1 MESYASYRFYES
13 SMHLLRQRKAE
24 LSYFSKL
31 LLVISLLLFSTLVT
45 VHLQIEKKSV
55 NCADSLATNVDFVTY
70 VNTHS
75 DRGLSFQFDHIG
87 NYSFHARKRNF
98 TLTYPNSTNCQAMDN
113 SGQGK
118 LSSFYIDLS
127 DCIGTSFN
135 PILFYFAECE
145 IISNILK
152 LQQFDGTL
160 YKTDRTVQKTISG
173 HTILEEFI
181 DTLVAIY
188 FGILFF
194 ICSGFF
200 IDIFQDEDRDS
211 TPFHHFASTV
221 TRATL
226 IFLVIIGL
234 SYSFQMLTD
243 FPNKKVHYL
252 LLLLAFGLEMH
263 TKVFVRCETS
273 VVWFPKI
280 VLCNFLTCMIYLMK
294 YRPSYCDLVI
304 ASLFFHLCHLALEF
318 LVSYELPAFENGVI
332 SLQNFRYGAETVG
345 FIYDIHVQ
353 QGEDVEIRVGNR
365 ILQMQHGGV
374 ISEQLRPVQNG
385 DAGARLD
392 PDVRN
397 EARSDEDEEEQG
409 LGASDEQPGN
419 QEEHEVGPMDVVEI
433 PLDMVLAI
441 L

>member
-1 MESYASYRFYES
+1 MESYASYRFYEN
-13 SMHLLRQRKAE
+13 SMNLLSRRKAE
-24 LSYFSKL
+24 ISYLSKL
-31 LLVISLLLFSTLVT
+31 FLVISLLLVSTLVT

-55 NCADSLATNVDFVTY
+55 NCAESLSTSLDFVTF
-70 VNTHS
+70 VNSHS
-75 DRGLSFQFDHIG
+75 DLGLSFQFNQIG

-98 TLTYPNSTNCQAMDN
+98 TLPFPNATTNCQVSTD
-113 SGQGK
+113 SGVQRK
-118 LSSFYIDLS
+118 SSFFIDLS
-127 DCIGTSFN
+127 DCIGTNFN
-135 PILFYFAECE
+135 PVLFYFAECE

-152 LQQFDGTL
+152 LLRFDGTL
-160 YKTDRTVQKTISG
+160 YKSDRTVQRTIG
-173 HTILEEFI
+173 AHTIIEEFFE
-181 DTLVAIY
+181 TVVAVY

-200 IDIFQDEDRDS
+200 IDIFTDDDRDS
-211 TPFHHFASTV
+211 TPFNHFASTV
-221 TRATL
+221 TRTTL

-234 SYSFQMLTD
+234 SYSFQILTD
-243 FPNKKVHYL
+243 FPNKKVHYV

-318 LVSYELPAFENGVI
+318 LVAYELPAFENGVI
-332 SLQNFRYGAETVG
+332 NLQNFRYGAESVG

-374 ISEQLRPVQNG
+374 ISEQLRPQPHG
-385 DAGARLD
+385 DAIAEQD
-392 PDVRN
+392 PDINN
-397 EARSDEDEEEQG
+397 EARSDEENDLG
-409 LGASDEQPGN
+409 LGEEQPGN
-419 QEEHEVGPMDVVEI
+419 QEEVHEVGPADIMER

-441 L
+441 F